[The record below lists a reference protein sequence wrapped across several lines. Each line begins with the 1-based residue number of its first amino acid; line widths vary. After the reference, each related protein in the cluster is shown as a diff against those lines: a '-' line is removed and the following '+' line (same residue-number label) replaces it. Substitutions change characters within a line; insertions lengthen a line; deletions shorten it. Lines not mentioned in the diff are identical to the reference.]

1 MIQNLPRKRALAATF
16 ASSVWIQLL
25 TVISGVLTARLL
37 QPEGRGLLAAVF
49 IWPAVF
55 GSIALL
61 GLNNT
66 LAISAA
72 RERVKLGRQT
82 RVALLIGGAS
92 SLGLML
98 LGWFLYP
105 WFVPAES
112 LQLSRLTLLYIPLF
126 VLTAHLMAIDQGSGN
141 FRRFN
146 IARNILNPVYLLC
159 VLVFWFLGIQAVIWF
174 VAAQLFGN
182 LAVLLYR
189 LAAMKRD
196 DWTEGDQPVDERKL
210 IRSGIPFFLASVAY
224 IVRDNIDRALLL
236 FLLGPAPLGLYVVAL
251 TASGAHMTLSK
262 SFNLVIFARSAAL
275 SKDEAMA
282 DTAKLFRMMVVV
294 NTIFGLALAAAL
306 PWLIPL
312 LFGPSFSAS
321 VVPAMLLVAAQLLL
335 AQGSLLEESLRA
347 QNKPFYGVIGL
358 VITIGIF
365 AVIGALLA
373 PRYGVAGAAVASIV
387 AQFGFCVFMCAVLKR
402 FQPAARL
409 RPGLADVRS
418 LLANTA
424 QIRRVLRERF
434 TGSAAVP

>member
-49 IWPAVF
+49 IWPSVL

-82 RVALLIGGAS
+82 RAALLFGTAS
-92 SLGLML
+92 SLGMML

-105 WFVPAES
+105 WLVPAET
-112 LQLSRLTLLYIPLF
+112 LQLNRLNLLYIPLF
-126 VLTAHLMAIDQGSGN
+126 ILTAHLMAIDQGAGN
-141 FRRFN
+141 FWRFN
-146 IARNILNPVYLLC
+146 IARNVLNPVYLFL
-159 VLVFWFLGIQAVIWF
+159 VLVFWFLGIHGVVWF
-174 VAAQLFGN
+174 VAAQLLANF
-182 LAVLLYR
+182 AVLLYR
-189 LAAMKRD
+189 LVAMDRN
-196 DWTEGDQPVDERKL
+196 DWTEGDQPLDERKL
-210 IRSGIPFFLASVAY
+210 IWSGVPFFLASVAY
-224 IVRDNIDRALLL
+224 MVRDNIDRALLL

-282 DTAKLFRMMVVV
+282 DTAKLFRMMCVV

-306 PWLIPL
+306 PWLIPF
-312 LFGPSFSAS
+312 LFGQSFAGS
-321 VVPAMLLVAAQLLL
+321 VVPAMLLVVAQLLL

-347 QNKPFYGVIGL
+347 QSKPFYGVMGL
-358 VITIGIF
+358 VVTIAVF
-365 AVIGALLA
+365 ALVGAVLA
-373 PRYGVAGAAVASIV
+373 PRFGVAGAAVASIV
-387 AQFGFCVFMCAVLKR
+387 AQFCFCVFMCAVLKR

-418 LLANTA
+418 VVANTA
-424 QIRRVLRERF
+424 LIRKVLRERF
-434 TGSAAVP
+434 AGPAPVS